1 VKHLWLTLKLIL
13 LAYLSYLAYFL
24 TFNYDPTSA
33 AYRPPFFLWVTD
45 WMNLYIHEA
54 GHLFF
59 SIFGRWVYFLGGS
72 LFQCL
77 VPLALLIVMW
87 RQNRSYAYLS
97 GFWLAE
103 NMINVSVYIRDAPYL
118 RLPLIGK
125 GLIHDWNWL
134 LSGNLESAE
143 PIADVVFFLGIV
155 LCISAIITGIF
166 YAYQDFKWYQEKP
179 LPE

>member
-1 VKHLWLTLKLIL
+1 MKHLWLVLKLL
-13 LAYLSYLAYFL
+13 LLLYISYLVYFL
-24 TFNYDPTSA
+24 ITSYDPTSPA
-33 AYRPPFFLWVTD
+33 FRPPFFLWVID

-54 GHLFF
+54 GHFF
-59 SIFGRWVYFLGGS
+59 FMIFGRWMHFLGGS

-97 GFWLAE
+97 AFWLGE
-103 NMINVSVYIRDAPYL
+103 NMINVSVYIRDAPYR
-118 RLPLIGK
+118 RLHLIGK

-134 LSGNLESAE
+134 LAGNLESAE
-143 PIADVVFFLGIV
+143 PIADTVFFFGII
-155 LCISAIITGIF
+155 LCIFAVLAGIF
-166 YAYQDFKWYQEKP
+166 FAFYDFRWYQEKP